1 MLLIIRDSSRVCWCS
16 WGLSCVCQLLSKYIG
31 IINLPLRECQSWF
44 VLLLFCFVVSGP
56 HNNRSHVQLYKDL
69 IQLWIQTVAY
79 IQSFNQIQTSVCD
92 CITYFNC
99 LLSVAVSVIP
109 FTIISCG
116 STSDSILTTTSPPTP
131 EYTYLHYTLTTSHIA
146 DIATMPQPTPA
157 ETEAHQRLLD
167 TLDIAQIPRPF
178 RNPNWKPS
186 QRRNKNVKQIISE
199 NTRKEASVMATQAN
213 SGATT
218 PFPAPGT
225 ASTDG
230 SQTPAEG
237 ATPGGGSNIAQAA
250 QNLPALVLEKNARA
264 MFPSGP
270 AVTYT
275 NIESAPSLHPAQQK
289 RYCDITGLPAAYT
302 DPKTRLRYHDR
313 EVFGVIR
320 TLAQGVPES
329 YLEARG
335 AQVVLK

>member
-1 MLLIIRDSSRVCWCS
+1 MTALLRTYICLVLWRRFQSSRS
-16 WGLSCVCQLLSKYIG
+16 PY
-31 IINLPLRECQSWF
+31 
-44 VLLLFCFVVSGP
+44 
-56 HNNRSHVQLYKDL
+56 
-69 IQLWIQTVAY
+69 
-79 IQSFNQIQTSVCD
+79 QI
-92 CITYFNC
+92 
-99 LLSVAVSVIP
+99 P
-109 FTIISCG
+109 G
-116 STSDSILTTTSPPTP
+116 STSDSHSSHDNLTS
-131 EYTYLHYTLTTSHIA
+131 YSWSYYATLLPHLA
-146 DIATMPQPTPA
+146 YRRYRTMPQPTPA
-157 ETEAHQRLLD
+157 EAEAHQRLLD

-302 DPKTRLRYHDR
+302 DPKTRLRYHDK

-329 YLEARG
+329 YLEVRG
-335 AQVVLK
+335 AHVVLK